1 MIDFN
6 INDFSRYTKEDI
18 ESITEINPDAEI
30 KLHRVDG
37 IKYIRATN
45 FLKRPDDLA
54 EFMSKF
60 PAEDKNLTVAAGQK
74 SDVGS
79 SAPGFQQYIR
89 EFYFRKL
96 NSEIFKIGYDL
107 KLHKYNRS
115 RTEFDNFTNCCYP
128 GMQAYHRNYLPHTD
142 SFGLAAKPL
151 SSPSNA
157 VVVPAPMSTLPTKVW
172 VTPIPTVIP
181 DVVIPVRI

>member
-60 PAEDKNLTVAAGQK
+60 PAEDKNLTVAAGQE

-79 SAPGFQQYIR
+79 SA
-89 EFYFRKL
+89 
-96 NSEIFKIGYDL
+96 
-107 KLHKYNRS
+107 
-115 RTEFDNFTNCCYP
+115 
-128 GMQAYHRNYLPHTD
+128 
-142 SFGLAAKPL
+142 
-151 SSPSNA
+151 
-157 VVVPAPMSTLPTKVW
+157 
-172 VTPIPTVIP
+172 
-181 DVVIPVRI
+181 